1 MRGKITLLNKLK
13 RKDSATNRDVW
24 YKTILNDCEYA
35 ITSVSN
41 VSGTTVS
48 MGQQFTVLI
57 PFTGKYIPYN
67 AWKDLADK
75 SGVYTLSSSDTIIL
89 GEVDEEITDGNIV
102 TIKNQYEPFTC
113 DIRSIQQVDR
123 KLSANFEFRVM
134 GV

>member
-67 AWKDLADK
+67 VWKDLADK

-89 GEVDEEITDGNIV
+89 GEVEEEITDCNIV
-102 TIKNQYEPFTC
+102 AIKNQYEPFTC